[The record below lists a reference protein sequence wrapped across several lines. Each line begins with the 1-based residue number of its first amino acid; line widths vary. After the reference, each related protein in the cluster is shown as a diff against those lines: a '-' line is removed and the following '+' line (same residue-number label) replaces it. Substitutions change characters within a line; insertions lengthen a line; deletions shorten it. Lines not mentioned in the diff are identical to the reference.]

1 MSVFLGW
8 MPDAAAKAAIPGGPR
23 DPDFN
28 PFLKPDPELTVGPI
42 GDEHVV
48 ILNKFPL
55 CERHLVLARREFE
68 EQLLPLVRSDFA
80 ALAIIMAEAGGIGLY
95 NGGTAAG
102 ASQRHKHVQW
112 MPEAEGNASLQLFA
126 PGLPADLP
134 EQGVATHPALAM
146 KHCFVRVH
154 CGKGVAV
161 DLAADSMAAG
171 FARACDELDL
181 KPGADGLLPPFNL
194 LVGDGCLL
202 VLPRSQEHFEG
213 ISMSAVC
220 FAGTLYTRTSE
231 QIEAVR
237 RVGPLQAMAAVGYAA

>member
-1 MSVFLGW
+1 MGPLG
-8 MPDAAAKAAIPGGPR
+8 DAHTA
-23 DPDFN
+23 
-28 PFLKPDPELTVGPI
+28 
-42 GDEHVV
+42 
-48 ILNKFPL
+48 ILNKFPISA
-55 CERHLVLARREFE
+55 RHLVIATKTFS
-68 EQLLPLVRSDFA
+68 EQLEPLDRSDFA
-80 ALAIIMAEAGGIGLY
+80 ALARVLVAAGGLGFH

-112 MPEAEGNASLQLFA
+112 LPEAEGNASLQLFA

-146 KHCFVRVH
+146 KHRFVRVH

-194 LVGDGCLL
+194 LVGDGWLL

-213 ISMSAVC
+213 ISMSAMC